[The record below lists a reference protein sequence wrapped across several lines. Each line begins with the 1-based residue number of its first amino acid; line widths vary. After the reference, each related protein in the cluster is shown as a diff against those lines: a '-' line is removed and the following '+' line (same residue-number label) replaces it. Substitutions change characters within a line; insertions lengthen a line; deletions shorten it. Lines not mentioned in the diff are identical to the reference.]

1 MAVETIPVRS
11 DIDYYAMT
19 VALGE
24 NDFRLT
30 FAYNTRDDRWYMDI
44 AKADGT
50 ALVNGVPMVV
60 DTPLLLRYTNP
71 ALPEGYLIATDT
83 TGEGIEAAKEDFGDR
98 VQLIFIPSSDL

>member
-11 DIDYYAMT
+11 DVDFYAMT

-24 NDFRLT
+24 NDYRLS
-30 FAYNTRDDRWYMDI
+30 FAYNTRDERWYMDI
-44 AKADGT
+44 AQADGA
-50 ALVNGVPMVV
+50 ALVSGVPCVV

-83 TGEGIEAAKEDFGDR
+83 TGEGIEATKDDFGDR
-98 VQLIFIPSSDL
+98 VQLTFIPAADL